1 MDIITGYKGT
11 AHISADQIRGQN
23 KGIFGDG
30 SYILNVGN
38 KFNASIVSATS
49 VKLEDGMLSHQGC
62 TAVIAPGTIE
72 TLTIGNGT
80 QGMKRIDLI
89 VARYTKD
96 AGTGVEDMELVVIQG
111 TPAASSPSS
120 PAYNEGDIAV
130 GDSPVDMPLF
140 EVNVDG
146 ITLDSIVQVAP
157 EIKAIAEIG
166 TTVDTLDVSVD
177 SLDAR
182 FPEPT
187 TILRD
192 DSNATN
198 FDFYVTRKSNSSYS
212 YFLMM
217 GGTSA
222 TARFL
227 YHGFVN
233 TSANNNTVTLEAIH
247 NTNTGITF
255 TATFLGT
262 LADPNR
268 FRLQIHATAT
278 VYGGI
283 RLIWLS

>member
-1 MDIITGYKGT
+1 MDIITGYKGQ

-23 KGIFGDG
+23 QGFFGSG

-49 VKLEDGMLSHQGC
+49 VKLEDGMISHQGC

-72 TLTIGNGT
+72 TLTIGNGS

-96 AGTGVEDMELVVIQG
+96 AGTGVESMDLVVIQG
-111 TPAASSPSS
+111 TAAASNPSAPS
-120 PAYNEGDIAV
+120 YNQGSIAS

-140 EVNVDG
+140 EVNIDG
-146 ITLDSIVQVAP
+146 ITIDSIVQVAP
-157 EIKAIAEIG
+157 EVIAISDIKTEI
-166 TTVDTLDVSVD
+166 DTLDASITSVG
-177 SLDAR
+177 AR
-182 FPEPT
+182 LPEPLS
-187 TILRD
+187 IMRD
-192 DSNATN
+192 DTN
-198 FDFYVTRKSNSSYS
+198 GTLFYFDVKRKNNGSYS

-217 GGTSA
+217 GGTSSS
-222 TARFL
+222 ARFL

-233 TSANNNTVTLEAIH
+233 TSGNDNTVVLEPIY

-255 TATFLGT
+255 SASFPVNILGGYRIKIQ
-262 LADPNR
+262 ASG
-268 FRLQIHATAT
+268 T

>member
-23 KGIFGDG
+23 QGIFGDG

-89 VARYTKD
+89 VARYSKD

-111 TPAASSPSS
+111 TPAASNPSA
-120 PAYNEGDIAV
+120 PAYNEGLIAE

-157 EIKAIAEIG
+157 EIKAISEIG
-166 TTVDTLDVSVD
+166 MTVDTLDVSVD

-187 TILRD
+187 TIQRD
-192 DSNATN
+192 DSNATD

-233 TSANNNTVTLEAIH
+233 TSGNNNTVTLQPIY

-255 TATFLGT
+255 SATFAGT

>member
-89 VARYTKD
+89 VARYTKA

-182 FPEPT
+182 FPEPLS
-187 TILRD
+187 IMRD
-192 DSNATN
+192 DTN
-198 FDFYVTRKSNSSYS
+198 GTLFYFNVKRQNNSSYS

-233 TSANNNTVTLEAIH
+233 TSGNDNTVVLEPIY

-255 TATFLGT
+255 TASFPVNIPGGYRIKIQ
-262 LADPNR
+262 ASG
-268 FRLQIHATAT
+268 T

>member
-89 VARYTKD
+89 VARYSKD

-120 PAYNEGDIAV
+120 PAYNEGDIAA

-157 EIKAIAEIG
+157 EIKATAEIG
-166 TTVDTLDVSVD
+166 MTVDALDVSVD

-182 FPEPT
+182 LPEPLS
-187 TILRD
+187 ILRD
-192 DSNATN
+192 SSNATD
-198 FDFYVTRKSNSSYS
+198 FEFYVTRKSNSSYS

-233 TSANNNTVTLEAIH
+233 TSANSNTVTLEAIH

-255 TATFLGT
+255 AAAFAGT

-268 FRLQIHATAT
+268 FKLQIHASAT

>member
-89 VARYTKD
+89 VARYTKA